1 LTDKEIHAMHRPIGK
16 PDGRLPEYSRFALF
30 GTVKI
35 IPALR

>member
-1 LTDKEIHAMHRPIGK
+1 MHRPIGN
-16 PDGRLPEYSRFALF
+16 PDGRLPEGSGFALF